1 VALYLSTQRLNL
13 IELSSEEALI
23 DDLLIAAIPSILT
36 EAVVASL
43 PPYFHGVSNGAEA
56 KAWLS
61 KMRSESRLF
70 LIQDKGDACLGF
82 VFVSN
87 TEKAEKHIGYLLG
100 QEYWGK
106 GFANELLHAFIKR
119 AEQIESWRSLVGGVD
134 KGNVASANLLLKLGF
149 IPQESEHENVH
160 FFEYV
165 LNKGSFNRL

>member
-1 VALYLSTQRLNL
+1 MALYLSTHRLNL
-13 IELSSEEALI
+13 IELNVEALI

-56 KAWLS
+56 KVWLS

-70 LIQDKGDACLGF
+70 LIQDKDDACLGF

-87 TEKAEKHIGYLLG
+87 TDKAEKHIGYLLA

-106 GFANELLHAFIKR
+106 GLASELLHAFIKR

-134 KGNVASANLLLKLGF
+134 KGNLASAKLLLKLGF
-149 IPQESEHENVH
+149 IPQESEHENVD

-165 LNKGSFNRL
+165 LNQDSLNSV

>member
-1 VALYLSTQRLNL
+1 MALYLSTHRLNL
-13 IELSSEEALI
+13 IELNVEALI

-70 LIQDKGDACLGF
+70 VIKDKGDACLGF

-87 TEKAEKHIGYLLG
+87 ADKAEKHIGYILA

-106 GFANELLHAFIKR
+106 GLASELLHAFIKR
-119 AEQIESWRSLVGGVD
+119 AEQIESWQSLVGGVD
-134 KGNVASANLLLKLGF
+134 KGNLTSAKLLLKLGF
-149 IPQESEHENVH
+149 IPQESEHENVD

-165 LNKGSFNRL
+165 LNQGSLNSV